1 MNLLLAASLA
11 GAALAAPPPFRNAT
25 LFWGFDA
32 GFGDNMVLQ
41 RAPAAAA
48 VYGYLDSPAA
58 TVKVTVYSNGAAL
71 YSVDA
76 TYNTTLQPFGDG
88 WGVRPCL
95 KAACPPYD
103 MDTFTPFS
111 IALPTWKAQLQPTPA
126 GGNYTITAECTGCIS
141 TATLTISNAI
151 FGDIWVVSAPFQP
164 SRAHALSLS
173 PARSRAHAHTHA
185 HHTRTHTH
193 ASRTH

>member
-1 MNLLLAASLA
+1 MLRLLLSAGLLASA
-11 GAALAAPPPFRNAT
+11 VVANASPPPFRNTT
-25 LFWGFDA
+25 LFWGWDA

-48 VYGYLDSPAA
+48 VYGYLDSPSA
-58 TVKVTVYSNGAAL
+58 TVRVTVSSNGAPL

-103 MDTFTPFS
+103 MNLPRPACLGPAAATP
-111 IALPTWKAQLQPTPA
+111 
-126 GGNYTITAECTGCIS
+126 GCTC
-141 TATLTISNAI
+141 
-151 FGDIWVVSAPFQP
+151 W
-164 SRAHALSLS
+164 
-173 PARSRAHAHTHA
+173 
-185 HHTRTHTH
+185 
-193 ASRTH
+193 